1 MATTYNNLY
10 LDLRRSF
17 RMAGIEAAALEARE
31 LICHAAHKSQEQFWA
46 DINYYIPSDLQRE
59 VEELAH
65 RRLEGEPA
73 AYLLG
78 EWSFCGL
85 DLDVNPTVLI
95 PRADTEVVAEQ
106 AVRRTRE
113 AGSQARVLDLCCG
126 TGCIG
131 LAVATYAPDCRVVLA
146 DWSSDAVRLCRQNI
160 RRTGRQNN
168 AICFQADAREIPPKP
183 FGQFDVIVSN
193 PPYIP
198 TADIET
204 LDESVRCYEPHLAL
218 DGGEDGLN
226 FYRVITEKWKESLRP
241 GGWLIYEVGIGQAA
255 DVELMLAKAGFRS
268 VSSYPDTVGI
278 LRVVEGRWLIE
289 EDEFTLWSPENG
301 TINVR

>member
-95 PRADTEVVAEQ
+95 PRTDTEAVAEQ

-218 DGGEDGLN
+218 DGGDNLTYIAPTMVNLN
-226 FYRVITEKWKESLRP
+226 LSQER
-241 GGWLIYEVGIGQAA
+241 
-255 DVELMLAKAGFRS
+255 
-268 VSSYPDTVGI
+268 YPAVKFFKT
-278 LRVVEGRWLIE
+278 REH
-289 EDEFTLWSPENG
+289 
-301 TINVR
+301 